1 MTSKYIIKSATKL
14 MKMNKADLESFVRQ
28 GSKTAMSKIR
38 RLEKSNFSG
47 FSQTLALYE
56 DFKPFLKGKS
66 LGAVKGFTREDLIFK
81 ANAIS
86 NIMQMTETPAS
97 LAKMVNE
104 TFYEEWAE
112 GTFGDWESFEEF
124 VSSGQA
130 KTVVQWARA
139 NESFLRAVIDTSDD
153 PELQEALEYAIDNPD
168 KYYLE
173 LVRISSEWASKSSI
187 GELDDLRTKMKYRDL
202 NTTGKYKDR
211 RRKNKRKK
219 K

>member
-1 MTSKYIIKSATKL
+1 MSSKYIIKSASQL
-14 MKMNKADLESFVRQ
+14 MKMSKADLSEFVRL
-28 GSKTAMSKIR
+28 GSKTAMSKIS

-56 DFKPFLKGKS
+56 EFKPFLKGKS
-66 LGAVKGFTREDLIFK
+66 LGAVKGFTRNELILK

-86 NIMQMTETPAS
+86 NIMKTTETPAS

-104 TFYEEWAE
+104 SFYDEWAE
-112 GTFGDWESFEEF
+112 GTFGEWDSFEDF
-124 VSSGQA
+124 VSAGQT
-130 KTVVQWARA
+130 KTVIQWARA

-153 PELQEALEYAIDNPD
+153 PELQEALEYAVDDPD

-187 GELDDLRTKMKYRDL
+187 GELDDLRNKMKYREL

-211 RRKNKRKK
+211 RKNKRKK